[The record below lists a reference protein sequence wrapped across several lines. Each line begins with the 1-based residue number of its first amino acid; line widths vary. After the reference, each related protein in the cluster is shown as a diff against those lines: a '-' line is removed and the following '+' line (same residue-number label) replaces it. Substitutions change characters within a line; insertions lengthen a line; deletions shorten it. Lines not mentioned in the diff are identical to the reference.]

1 MTTNTYAN
9 SGNCYVPEPR
19 ISLAGIISSLLAY
32 LKHKERQYRDLRYL
46 SELADY
52 QLQDIGLQRADIRD
66 AVFGRSLDQIRNE
79 DALGR

>member
-1 MTTNTYAN
+1 
-9 SGNCYVPEPR
+9 
-19 ISLAGIISSLLAY
+19 LAGIISSLLAY